1 MKQKS
6 YKTIKMSVLAYVESS
21 KGKVK
26 KNAFEIVSYSSELA
40 KKLDTDLVTLVLNC
54 DDTSELGKYGASKIL
69 KVTSSELEN
78 FSAKSYANIIAQ
90 AAKTSNS
97 NHIVLSSSLDTRY
110 LAPLL
115 SIELDAGYLSNCIE
129 LPSSLSPFTIKRT
142 SFTNKAFSDSTIDSD
157 FKIIGLSSNAFGLLE
172 NNVESSVEDFN
183 PSIIE
188 EKITIKSTE
197 KVSGKISIADADI
210 VVSAGRGLKGP
221 ENWNIIE
228 ELADTLG
235 AATACS
241 KPVSDMGWRPHSEHV
256 GQTGKPVATN
266 LYIAIGI
273 SGAIQHLA
281 GINSSKIKVVINNDP
296 EAPFFKAADYG
307 VVGDAF
313 DVVPR
318 LTEKL
323 KAFKA

>member
-1 MKQKS
+1 
-6 YKTIKMSVLAYVESS
+6 MSVLAYVESF
-21 KGKVK
+21 KGKIK
-26 KNAFEIVSYSSELA
+26 KNALEIVSYSRELA
-40 KKLDTDLVTLVLNC
+40 IKLDTNLVTIVLNV
-54 DDTSELGKYGASKIL
+54 DDTSELNKHGASKVL
-69 KVTSSELEN
+69 KVTNSELES
-78 FSAKSYANIIAQ
+78 FDAKLYANVIAQ
-90 AAKTSNS
+90 AAKANNS
-97 NHIVLSSSLDTRY
+97 NYIVLSSSLDTRY

-115 SIELDAGYLSNCIE
+115 SIELEAGYISNVVE
-129 LPSSLSPFTIKRT
+129 LPSSLNPFTIKRT
-142 SFTNKAFSDSTIDSD
+142 SFTNKAFCDSTIDSD
-157 FKIIGLSSNAFGLLE
+157 IKIIGLSSNAFGISE
-172 NNVESSVEDFN
+172 NNTEGLLEDFN
-183 PSIIE
+183 PTLSE
-188 EKITIKSTE
+188 KKITINSTE
-197 KVSGKISIADADI
+197 KLSGKISIADADI

-228 ELADTLG
+228 ELAETLG